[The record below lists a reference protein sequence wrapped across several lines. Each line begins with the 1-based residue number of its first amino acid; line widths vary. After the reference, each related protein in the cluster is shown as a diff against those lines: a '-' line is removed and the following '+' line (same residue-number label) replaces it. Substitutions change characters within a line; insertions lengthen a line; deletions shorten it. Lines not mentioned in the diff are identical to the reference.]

1 MADNGSRKIT
11 RYPKNLNNINIG
23 MIFFA
28 VMAIYIVISV
38 ITYMRKDHIVGYQVN
53 EGSLSSNN
61 IYEAIALRQEKIV
74 TADTAGYVNYFASEG
89 GRVAV
94 GNLVYT
100 VDESG
105 QLLEYLKSQGSEEVT
120 LSDEDMSELRSQIV
134 NFDSSF
140 DARDFY
146 TVYDFKISLDG
157 TVQKVSN
164 TSILQNIIL

>member
-28 VMAIYIVISV
+28 VMALYIVISV

-61 IYEAIALRQEKIV
+61 IYEALVIRKEEEVDSDA
-74 TADTAGYVNYFASEG
+74 AGYVNYFQTEG
-89 GRVAV
+89 SRVAV

-100 VDESG
+100 LDESG
-105 QLLEYLKSQGSEEVT
+105 QLLEYLNHKDPKMYHSVMRIWQS
-120 LSDEDMSELRSQIV
+120 SDLRS
-134 NFDSSF
+134 
-140 DARDFY
+140 
-146 TVYDFKISLDG
+146 L
-157 TVQKVSN
+157 
-164 TSILQNIIL
+164 ILILLSMFAIFIQYMILR

>member
-1 MADNGSRKIT
+1 
-11 RYPKNLNNINIG
+11 
-23 MIFFA
+23 
-28 VMAIYIVISV
+28 
-38 ITYMRKDHIVGYQVN
+38 MRKDHIVGYQVN

-105 QLLEYLKSQGSEEVT
+105 QLLEYLKSQGSE
-120 LSDEDMSELRSQIV
+120 D
-134 NFDSSF
+134 N
-140 DARDFY
+140 
-146 TVYDFKISLDG
+146 K
-157 TVQKVSN
+157 
-164 TSILQNIIL
+164 